1 MGDHRITRGIEVA
14 LLIGPP
20 DPRVFQAMIDFTEA
34 FIESVSLS
42 SLPLRLWRR
51 ALAASNHLVQALFM
65 YIARGAASKS
75 WWCNSRKNMSENRG
89 SNRSEEKIYS

>member
-14 LLIGPP
+14 LLIGSP

-51 ALAASNHLVQALFM
+51 ALAASNHLVQAV
-65 YIARGAASKS
+65 YCARSGIKI
-75 WWCNSRKNMSENRG
+75 MVVQLP
-89 SNRSEEKIYS
+89 EEHV